1 MGLLHTQRIS
11 NLHNIRK
18 LAYLIS
24 AANSKNFFDARS
36 TADHIFQGSRA
47 VRSPE
52 VTDFIKKVFE
62 DQLLD
67 RGLNKSDNL
76 SEFKNLFTNWIAAH
90 ESSTVS
96 GLDQYQMDFS
106 AGTTQS
112 FDSFYLRHRNRK
124 FRCYTGEYFYHLKTW
139 ISNQINWSFI
149 TEDDP
154 VSSNDAVVISM
165 PFCDTGSLHPEYDQ
179 LISVCEQLG
188 VPVLVDCCY
197 YPISGD
203 VKIDVSSSCI
213 DTVSFSLSKAF
224 PIANLRIGVR
234 YTRNTIDGQKLHD
247 IINYNN
253 NLSAYIGARI
263 IDEFPSD
270 YIYNKYKHKQMIV
283 CDYFGLVPGNSV
295 MFAVGNAEW
304 NQYSRRNLLD
314 RYQLDMDP
322 SKFNNRVSLVSV
334 FENWNLFEEIKNET

>member
-1 MGLLHTQRIS
+1 MDSLATARIL

-24 AANSKNFFDARS
+24 AANSKNFFDART
-36 TADHIFQGSRA
+36 TADYIFQGSRA
-47 VRSPE
+47 VRSLE
-52 VTDFIKKVFE
+52 VTDFIKNIFE
-62 DQLLD
+62 NQLLNN
-67 RGLNKSDNL
+67 GLSMPGNL
-76 SEFKNLFTNWIAAH
+76 SKFKKLFTNWLQTH
-90 ESSTVS
+90 KTSTVI
-96 GLDQYQMDFS
+96 GLDQYQPDFS

-139 ISNQINWSFI
+139 ISNQLDWSFI
-149 TEDDP
+149 TKDDP
-154 VSSNDAVVISM
+154 IGENDAVVISM

-179 LISVCEQLG
+179 LISTCEKLG

-203 VKIDVSSSCI
+203 ISIDVTSECI

-224 PIANLRIGVR
+224 PVANLRIGVR

-247 IINYNN
+247 NINYNN
-253 NLSAYIGARI
+253 TLSAYIGSRI
-263 IDEFPSD
+263 IEKFPSD
-270 YIYNKYKHKQMIV
+270 YIYNQYKDQQMSV
-283 CDYFGLVPGNSV
+283 CDYFGLVPGDSV
-295 MFAVGNAEW
+295 MFAVGNTDW

-314 RYQLDMDP
+314 VYQLNIDP
-322 SKFNNRVSLVSV
+322 SKFKNRVSLVSI
-334 FENWNLFEEIKNET
+334 FEHWNLFEEIKNET